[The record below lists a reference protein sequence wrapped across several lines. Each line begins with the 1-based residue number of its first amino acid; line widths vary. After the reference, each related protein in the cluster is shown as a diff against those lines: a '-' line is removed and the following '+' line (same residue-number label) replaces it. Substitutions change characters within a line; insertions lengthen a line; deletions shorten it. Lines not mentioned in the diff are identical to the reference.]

1 MAGRF
6 IRSRDIEFF
15 DTVNKELVGDPKT
28 SKDGVINQIIHLYK
42 VDAYETETNLYGETA
57 GGGKAW
63 SKGIKLACTIEA
75 TDFDFEAT
83 EFGPDLNQDAT
94 FSFLRQSLID
104 SNVIVDIGDYIEWN
118 YAYWEISAVNE
129 NQLVGGQF
137 DRNHSVVATAYLTE
151 VTRLNIERTR
161 AI

>member
-63 SKGIKLACTIEA
+63 SKGIKLACTI
-75 TDFDFEAT
+75 
-83 EFGPDLNQDAT
+83 DL
-94 FSFLRQSLID
+94 FS
-104 SNVIVDIGDYIEWN
+104 
-118 YAYWEISAVNE
+118 
-129 NQLVGGQF
+129 
-137 DRNHSVVATAYLTE
+137 
-151 VTRLNIERTR
+151 
-161 AI
+161 